1 MFTIGWVAEPAIAIV
16 DWSTPLFSLITG
28 YDRGVNM
35 GCLPLLAAKLEDS
48 ELQLE
53 TSNLSCKMLIFYF
66 LRQDYN
72 LI

>member
-16 DWSTPLFSLITG
+16 DWSTPLFSLITS

-35 GCLPLLAAKLEDS
+35 GRLPLLAAKLEDS

-53 TSNLSCKMLIFYF
+53 TSNLS
-66 LRQDYN
+66 
-72 LI
+72 

>member
-1 MFTIGWVAEPAIAIV
+1 MFTIGWVAELVIAIV
-16 DWSTPLFSLITG
+16 DWSTPLFSLITS

-53 TSNLSCKMLIFYF
+53 TSNLS
-66 LRQDYN
+66 
-72 LI
+72 